1 MGYTP
6 GPWKWWTSNSF
17 LRLSSQAT
25 GKDGGV
31 IDSYV
36 MKDGHSSLIVSKEDM
51 NLIAAAPDLLEALQ
65 LAEKAM
71 AEGRNVTYPEWY
83 GVINKARAAISKA
96 LGGGGV
102 MEINKEQAS
111 EIIKLIEQALLDG
124 FDDEILVSL
133 HESLT
138 KFVSE

>member
-1 MGYTP
+1 MKYTP

-51 NLIAAAPDLLEALQ
+51 NLIAAAPDLLNALQ
-65 LAEKAM
+65 AM
-71 AEGRNVTYPEWY
+71 L
-83 GVINKARAAISKA
+83 NKAYKQNWNDHYPDEVSKAQSAISKA
-96 LGGGGV
+96 LG
-102 MEINKEQAS
+102 EE
-111 EIIKLIEQALLDG
+111 
-124 FDDEILVSL
+124 
-133 HESLT
+133 
-138 KFVSE
+138 

>member
-1 MGYTP
+1 
-6 GPWKWWTSNSF
+6 NSF

-36 MKDGHSSLIVSKEDM
+36 MRDGHPSLRVSKEDM
-51 NLIAAAPDLLEALQ
+51 DLIAAAPDLLEALQ

-96 LGGGGV
+96 MG
-102 MEINKEQAS
+102 
-111 EIIKLIEQALLDG
+111 
-124 FDDEILVSL
+124 DE
-133 HESLT
+133 
-138 KFVSE
+138 